1 MIKVWFHWETH
12 VFLFLHTKI
21 VFFSPLIWTSVDC
34 DINVSFFLPL
44 LYLVLPI
51 ILPLPPL
58 TVHKE
63 VCRTS
68 PFTPQENL
76 CINPPDTTGPR
87 QEGGEGPG
95 DGLLGPRPHFRL
107 LTSSSFSRT
116 WDLLKKLQTLK
127 KDMDMP
133 NYTPTAAVW
142 TLWLYINRHID
153 ISINGYS

>member
-1 MIKVWFHWETH
+1 MNFTRLRYKCVLLSPFA
-12 VFLFLHTKI
+12 LFGVTNN
-21 VFFSPLIWTSVDC
+21 PT
-34 DINVSFFLPL
+34 P
-44 LYLVLPI
+44 
-51 ILPLPPL
+51 PPL

-68 PFTPQENL
+68 PFIPQENL
-76 CINPPDTTGPR
+76 CINPPDTTGPEASGR
-87 QEGGEGPG
+87 GGEGPG
-95 DGLLGPRPHFRL
+95 EGLLGPRPHFRL